1 MLNNIDSFDEKIIKI
16 LQNDARKPFVD
27 IANTIGLSESA
38 VRRRIKNLTD
48 NDIIKKFTI
57 EINNRGKTSAIT
69 LISVAS
75 SSDTSA
81 VTSKLLN
88 LEGVDVVYEIT
99 GQYDIAAIISAP
111 EISEINSYI
120 DEVRKIEGVSDTNT
134 VIILKTLKNSWY
146 SIYRS
151 KYSEVYFHFFALTFI
166 SHTKDVVIS
175 LKWYLN
181 QMILTIMRINTIM

>member
-16 LQNDARKPFVD
+16 LQNDARKPFVE

-48 NDIIKKFTI
+48 NNIIKKFTI
-57 EINNRGKTSAIT
+57 EINNSEKTSAIT

-75 SSDTSA
+75 SSDTST

-111 EISEINSYI
+111 AISEINSYI

-134 VIILKTLKNSWY
+134 VMILKTLKS
-146 SIYRS
+146 
-151 KYSEVYFHFFALTFI
+151 
-166 SHTKDVVIS
+166 
-175 LKWYLN
+175 
-181 QMILTIMRINTIM
+181 